1 MKTIQPF
8 LWFDDQAEAAVD
20 LYVSLIP
27 GSKKGAVTHYG
38 PGMPRPAGSVMTV
51 DFEIGGVRFA
61 ALNGGPIYQ
70 FTSAIS
76 FVVPCDSQAEIDRLW
91 AGLGEGG
98 KELQCGWLVD
108 RFGVTWQIIPAEL
121 PSLLAKSPKATA
133 AMMGMKKL
141 DLAALQAAAK
151 G

>member
-27 GSKKGAVTHYG
+27 GSKKGGVTHYG

-51 DFEIGGVRFA
+51 DFELGGVRFA
-61 ALNGGPIYQ
+61 ALNGGPMYEL
-70 FTSAIS
+70 TSAIS
-76 FVVPCDSQAEIDRLW
+76 FVLPCESQAEIDRLW

-108 RFGVTWQIIPAEL
+108 RFGVTWQIIPAAL
-121 PSLLAKSPKATA
+121 PSLLESPKAVQ